1 MFNDLLAKLHDTKP
15 QPNPLYYHLL
25 IENADIIL
33 LEVAKRNQGVVAKD
47 LKMSLTKFSAIM
59 SVLREYA

>member
-1 MFNDLLAKLHDTKP
+1 MFNELLAQLHDTTP
-15 QPNPLYYHLL
+15 QPNPLYYHILL
-25 IENADIIL
+25 ENADIVV

-47 LKMSLTKFSAIM
+47 LKMSLTKFSSIM

>member
-1 MFNDLLAKLHDTKP
+1 MFNELLSKLHETEP

-33 LEVAKRNQGVVAKD
+33 LEVSKRNQGVVAKD
-47 LKMSLTKFSAIM
+47 LKMSLPKFSALM